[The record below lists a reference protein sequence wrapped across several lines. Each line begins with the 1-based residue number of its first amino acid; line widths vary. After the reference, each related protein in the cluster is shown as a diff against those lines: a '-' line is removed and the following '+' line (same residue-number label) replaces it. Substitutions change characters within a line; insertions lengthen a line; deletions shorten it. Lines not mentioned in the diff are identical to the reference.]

1 MAENLT
7 LDYARRF
14 GGIGRLYG
22 EAVLERFSSA
32 RICVIGIGG
41 VGSWAAEALAR
52 SAIGEIA
59 LIDLDN
65 VAESNVNRQIHAL
78 DGEFGRPKVDVMAE
92 RIRAINPVCSVH
104 SVEEFIEEDN
114 LNRLIDYRPDYVV
127 DCIDA
132 YRTKAAL
139 IAHCRRGKIPIITV
153 GGAGGQVDPLK
164 IALADLS
171 RSEQDPL
178 LSKTRKLLR
187 KAYGFS
193 RNIKRRF
200 SVPCVYSRE
209 HQRKPE
215 GEQGICDPDSQE
227 AGITG
232 LNCAGFGSSVSVTAT
247 FGLVAVSHVLGKIA
261 ESACK
266 GDER

>member
-1 MAENLT
+1 MAEDET

-14 GGIGRLYG
+14 GGIARVYG
-22 EAVLERFSSA
+22 DVALERFA
-32 RICVIGIGG
+32 GAHICVIGIGG

-52 SAIGEIA
+52 SAIGEIT

-78 DGEFGRPKVDVMAE
+78 DGEFGRPKVDAMAQ
-92 RIRAINPVCSVH
+92 RIRAINPSCKLH
-104 SVEEFIEEDN
+104 SVEEFIEPGN
-114 LNRLIDYRPDYVV
+114 LDRLIDGRFDYVV

-139 IAHCRRGKIPIITV
+139 IAHCRRRKIPVITV
-153 GGAGGQVDPLK
+153 GGAGGQIDPLK

-187 KAYGFS
+187 KEYGFS
-193 RNIKRRF
+193 RNLQRRF

-209 HQRKPE
+209 QQRQPE
-215 GEQGICDPDSQE
+215 SDPDACKLDSR
-227 AGITG
+227 AVGVTG
-232 LNCAGFGSSVSVTAT
+232 LNCAGFGSSVAVTAS
-247 FGLVAVSHVLGKIA
+247 FGLVAVSYILSKLA
-261 ESACK
+261 ESA
-266 GDER
+266 GVE